1 MAAAA
6 VTRAISRAAD
16 PPLVGKG
23 HVSQSKGPE
32 YVDNAGRGAV
42 TEEWR
47 WEASG
52 SGSQA
57 EGARPSA
64 GERREITQQKADD
77 GFGGKGSRGNCPQN
91 TEKASSPK
99 EEEETHLKADH

>member
-47 WEASG
+47 WEASE
-52 SGSQA
+52 SGREV
-57 EGARPSA
+57 EGARLIARDGRNYSTKSGVRFWPQMEPQKLLA
-64 GERREITQQKADD
+64 QQK
-77 GFGGKGSRGNCPQN
+77 
-91 TEKASSPK
+91 
-99 EEEETHLKADH
+99 